1 VQYYKKQN
9 LKENVEVY
17 KYSAQK
23 ESVLHVHF
31 CNTGRVRSEVNMAI
45 KLYNEVSNPIE
56 DLD

>member
-1 VQYYKKQN
+1 MQHYKKQN

-23 ESVLHVHF
+23 ELVLHVHF
-31 CNTGRVRSEVNMAI
+31 CNTGRVRSEVNMVI